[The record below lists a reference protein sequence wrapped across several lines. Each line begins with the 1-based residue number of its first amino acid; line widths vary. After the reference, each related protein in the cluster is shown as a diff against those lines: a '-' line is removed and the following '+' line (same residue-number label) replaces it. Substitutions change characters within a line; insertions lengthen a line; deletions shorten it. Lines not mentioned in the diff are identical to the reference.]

1 MIKHPADSVLR
12 MVSVQL
18 ALQLL
23 QTCADIAKHGAHG
36 VLVDMVESGGACVEG
51 DLVCFDLAD
60 AGLRKEEVIGKLA
73 ELLWSIAHSIDK
85 CREQPRDG
93 GDVVD
98 AKRHDRLL
106 ELERVLAW

>member
-1 MIKHPADSVLR
+1 LEVLVKHLADSVLR
-12 MVSVQL
+12 IVSVQL

-23 QTCADIAKHGAHG
+23 QKCTDIAKHGARG
-36 VLVDMVESGGACVEG
+36 VLVDLVESGGACVEG
-51 DLVCFDLAD
+51 DLVCFDLAN
-60 AGLRKEEVIGKLA
+60 ACLRKEEVIGKLA

-98 AKRHDRLL
+98 AK
-106 ELERVLAW
+106 